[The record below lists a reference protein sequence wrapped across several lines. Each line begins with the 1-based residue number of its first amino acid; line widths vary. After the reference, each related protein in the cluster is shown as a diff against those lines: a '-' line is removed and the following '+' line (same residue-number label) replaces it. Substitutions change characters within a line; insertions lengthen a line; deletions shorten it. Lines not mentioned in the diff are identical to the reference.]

1 MTTNITREQFLQ
13 ALRDHPYWRGE
24 IRAQILSEELLRLPT
39 AFQAFVV
46 GQERFN
52 AHQEAFNDEMRE
64 FRQETLRRFDNL
76 DRRLDRM
83 ESGSSWMK
91 NFSTEYRA
99 ERDAFALSLA
109 AGCNLRHVL
118 STAEVNDIA
127 TRLAGADITPGDRV
141 SFSREDLIVEAEQAG
156 ETVYLAVEIAYSAA
170 ERDRRRD
177 QWNAKYLADHIGC
190 PGVPVVAGVRYDDD
204 LRPAIDEGEIIW
216 VELEEP

>member
-1 MTTNITREQFLQ
+1 MTTNITREQFMQ
-13 ALRDHPYWRGE
+13 ALRDHPYWREE

-76 DRRLDRM
+76 DQLLDRM

-91 NFSTEYRA
+91 NFFTEYRA

-127 TRLAGADITPGDRV
+127 TRLAGTDITPGDRIN
-141 SFSREDLIVEAEQAG
+141 FSREDLIVEAEQAG
-156 ETVYLAVEIAYSAA
+156 ETVYLAVEISYSAA

-177 QWNAKYLADHIGC
+177 RWNAKYFADHTGC